1 MAAEVRRGRTLSRW
15 VATVG
20 ASSAFLI
27 LVIGITYFA
36 ILVFAARYGEGEA
49 RATAFREIG
58 LFLSG
63 QLAWYQDARMYGAAA
78 LLLALVSLL
87 FGVHPLA
94 RITLPVAGLAYLL
107 LHLYEEE
114 IQDLITRWAQS
125 GGG

>member
-1 MAAEVRRGRTLSRW
+1 VDAEVKRRTTSRL
-15 VATVG
+15 VATTC
-20 ASSAFLI
+20 ASSAFLV

-36 ILVFAARYGEGEA
+36 ILVYSVHYGEGEA

-63 QLAWYQDARMYGAAA
+63 KLAWYQDARVYGAAA
-78 LLLALVSLL
+78 LLFALISLL

-94 RITLPVAGLAYLL
+94 RITLPVAGIAYAL
-107 LHLYEEE
+107 LHLFQSE
-114 IQDLITRWAQS
+114 IQDLLTRWARS